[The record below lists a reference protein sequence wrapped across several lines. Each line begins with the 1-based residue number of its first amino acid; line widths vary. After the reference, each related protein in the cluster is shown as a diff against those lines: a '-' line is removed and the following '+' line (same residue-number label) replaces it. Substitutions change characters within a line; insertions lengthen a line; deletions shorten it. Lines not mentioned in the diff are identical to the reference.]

1 MATQIEPKFVTFTI
15 PTIETYINNKG
26 IEKKRPIKMPKDW
39 TNIITEENYKD
50 YNKEG
55 HEGKCLLTGKKSGI
69 IVIDFD
75 NKSSY
80 DKICNDYPNLKTYKT
95 IKTRRG
101 YHVYCLYDDKILT
114 TTNGLIHYEGVDICS
129 DKHMVFC
136 PPTYYYDL
144 ENNKIEY
151 EDLGGEIMEIPNI
164 ISNDLKQNQIKKV
177 KPKFIAE
184 NTSQSNGDLIISE
197 SDVEG
202 SALYTKSVSENTS
215 QSNLKKPDNID
226 IEKNYNIIKTC
237 LDNGLL
243 NQRADMDYDAW
254 RNVGFAIRHSTKKSK
269 KGYELWLQF
278 SKINEEKFEEK
289 ETNHLWNKTKDKF
302 DNPITIGSL
311 IKWAKDCNL
320 ELYNSLFTK
329 PSFEYYISLEDL
341 QDVFKVADIITKT
354 LNTTLIF
361 CQEKWYMLNSNN
373 LWKQQKE
380 PSYYITNEIRKYIDF
395 SNKQIAIRLGETQD
409 EDTRDKLIKC
419 SQQYLRSYQNISTS
433 SFINV
438 VTKYLKTKLL
448 DDKFSEKL
456 DSIPHVLAFQNGI
469 MDLRTKTFRDGILS
483 SDFITD
489 TIPYDYKP
497 CNSEKKNYL
506 KSVLKKILN
515 NNDEHLEYY
524 LSIFGFTFIG
534 TPDLE
539 KSIYFMI
546 DKTFGGK
553 GDNGKTFWFDI
564 LNTLMPNYV
573 YRSKASLIEK
583 NNTKV
588 HKQLAMTKGKRL
600 VWLEELPKDK
610 QTNAELMKE
619 IGDGKQLENEIMF
632 GTSETLNILFKMFIL
647 SNHIPKI
654 DPNESAVYNRYKQVS
669 FNSHFDRTGDRTE
682 EDPKQLL
689 FIADSS
695 LGDKIKNEYYNEV
708 FDLIIEYANK
718 YYEKKIPKIPQQFVN
733 DTRQTQITNDNFAS
747 WFNDNCIIDSSSKVA
762 LKQLVSASGI
772 NEKEIKEGMIRLGFK
787 YNKDLSKMGKDTSN
801 KPYKGGYEGVKYVSN
816 DECDEEED

>member
-1 MATQIEPKFVTFTI
+1 MSIPKLVTFTI
-15 PTIETYINNKG
+15 PSIETYINKQG
-26 IEKKRPIKMPKDW
+26 IEKKKPIGMPKDW
-39 TNIITEENYKD
+39 VNKITEDNYKSF
-50 YNKEG
+50 NNEN
-55 HEGKCLLTGKKSGI
+55 HEVRCLLTGFKSGLT
-69 IVIDFD
+69 VIDFD
-75 NKSSY
+75 NKKSY
-80 DKICNDYPNLKTYKT
+80 EKLCNDFPEIKKYKT

-101 YHVYCLYDDKILT
+101 FHIYCIYNSNILT
-114 TTNGLIHYEGVDICS
+114 TTDGLVNYNNVDIAN
-129 DKHMVFC
+129 DKHMIFC
-136 PPTYYYDL
+136 PPTFYYDISG
-144 ENNKIEY
+144 NIVEY
-151 EDLGGEIMEIPNI
+151 EDLGGDILEVPSI
-164 ISNDLKQNQIKKV
+164 IINDLKQNQIKEV
-177 KPKFIAE
+177 EPSLPIAIP
-184 NTSQSNGDLIISE
+184 LRSE
-197 SDVEG
+197 QIYNETFANDEEYS
-202 SALYTKSVSENTS
+202 
-215 QSNLKKPDNID
+215 
-226 IEKNYNIIKTC
+226 KNYNIIKIC

-243 NQRADMDYDAW
+243 NQRAFMDYDAW
-254 RNVGFAIRHSTKKSK
+254 MKVGFAIRHSTKKSK

-289 ETNHLWNKTKDKF
+289 ETKHLWNKTKDKF

-311 IKWAKDCNL
+311 IKWAKDCNI

-329 PSFEYYISLEDL
+329 PSFEYYISIEDL

-395 SNKQIAIRLGETQD
+395 SNKQITIRLEETQD
-409 EDTRDKLIKC
+409 DDTRDKLIKC

-438 VTKYLKTKLL
+438 ITKYLKTKLL
-448 DDKFSEKL
+448 DDNFSNKL
-456 DSIPHVLAFQNGI
+456 DSTPNVLAFKNGI
-469 MDLRTKTFRDGILS
+469 MDLRTKIFRKGILS

-489 TIPYDYKP
+489 TIPYDYKL

-506 KSVLKKILN
+506 KGVLKKILN

-524 LSIFGFTFIG
+524 LSIIGFTFIG
-534 TPDLE
+534 SPQLE

-553 GDNGKTFWFDI
+553 GDNGKTIWYDI

-583 NNTKV
+583 NNSKA
-588 HKQLAMTKGKRL
+588 HKQLVMTKGKRL

-610 QTNAELMKE
+610 QTNAEIMKE
-619 IGDGKQLENEIMF
+619 IGDGKQIENEIMF
-632 GTSETLNILFKMFIL
+632 GTSETLNIQFKMFIL
-647 SNHIPKI
+647 SNHIPNI

-669 FNSHFDRTGDRTE
+669 FNSHFDRTGERIE
-682 EDPKQLL
+682 EDPSKLL

-718 YYEKKIPKIPQQFVN
+718 YYDNKLPKIPQQFIKDTNETKTTN
-733 DTRQTQITNDNFAS
+733 DTFAV
-747 WFNDNCIIDSSSKVA
+747 WFNDNCIIDSTYKVA
-762 LKQLVSASGI
+762 LKQLVSGSCMT
-772 NEKEIKEGMIRLGFK
+772 EKLVKDGMSRLGFK
-787 YNKDLSKMGKDTSN
+787 YNKDLYGLGKDSFG
-801 KPYKGGYEGVKYVSN
+801 KYYKGGYESIKYIV
-816 DECDEEED
+816 DDDCDEDN